1 VIPVS
6 SADGDSRP
14 EFVVSWRDRW
24 VGVFV
29 SLGLFRGWHGRIE
42 VLAAV
47 EAAVAEQVPVLV
59 PSQRAGER

>member
-1 VIPVS
+1 
-6 SADGDSRP
+6 
-14 EFVVSWRDRW
+14 VSWRDRW

-29 SLGLFRGWHGRIE
+29 SLGFFRGWHARAV

-59 PSQRAGER
+59 PAQRVGEQ